1 MGNGK
6 GELPGGRRTK
16 EKMNLPDYELADMHI
31 HIMPEVDDGS
41 ESMEMTMEMLRIARE
56 NRIGT
61 MILTPHHKGG
71 HRNVSPNGQRR
82 RIAGMQD
89 AMEASGEWND
99 NWMDLYPGNE
109 IMYDSSVPEELE
121 EGRIQT
127 MADSSYVLVEFK
139 PWEEFSYIQ
148 EGLRNLS
155 YEGYRVILA
164 HCERYDCIRRDAALA
179 GDLVRNRIYLQVNA
193 DDVLPRFRS
202 PFAKFVSGLLKEEL
216 VSFIGTDAHKD
227 RERSPQMLRC
237 WQYLAR
243 KYDPDYVREITREN
257 TLRIIA
263 DEEV

>member
-1 MGNGK
+1 
-6 GELPGGRRTK
+6 
-16 EKMNLPDYELADMHI
+16 MHI

-41 ESMEMTMEMLRIARE
+41 ESMEMTMRMLRIARE

-71 HRNVSPNGQRR
+71 HRNVSPDGQLR

-89 AMEASGEWND
+89 AMDASEEWN
-99 NWMDLYPGNE
+99 NTWIDLYPGNE
-109 IMYDSSVPEELE
+109 IMYDSSVLEELE
-121 EGRIQT
+121 EGRIRT

-164 HCERYDCIRRDAALA
+164 HCERYDCLRRDASLA
-179 GDLVRNRIYLQVNA
+179 GELARNRIYLQVNA
-193 DDVLPRFRS
+193 DDVLPHFRS
-202 PFAKFVSGLLKEEL
+202 PFAKFVGSLLKEEL
-216 VSFIGTDAHKD
+216 VSFVGTDAHKD
-227 RERSPQMLRC
+227 RERSPQMLKC
-237 WQYLAR
+237 WQYLNR

-263 DEEV
+263 DEEVY

>member
-1 MGNGK
+1 
-6 GELPGGRRTK
+6 
-16 EKMNLPDYELADMHI
+16 MHI

-41 ESMEMTMEMLRIARE
+41 ESMEMTMRMLRIARE

-71 HRNVSPNGQRR
+71 HRNVSPDGQLR

-89 AMEASGEWND
+89 AMDASEEWN
-99 NWMDLYPGNE
+99 NTWIDLYPGNE
-109 IMYDSSVPEELE
+109 IMYDSSVLEELE
-121 EGRIQT
+121 EGRIRT

-164 HCERYDCIRRDAALA
+164 HCERYDCLRRDASLA
-179 GDLVRNRIYLQVNA
+179 GELARNRIYLQVNA
-193 DDVLPRFRS
+193 DDVLPHFRS
-202 PFAKFVSGLLKEEL
+202 PFAKFVGSLLKEEL
-216 VSFIGTDAHKD
+216 VSFVGTDAHKD
-227 RERSPQMLRC
+227 RERSPQMLKC
-237 WQYLAR
+237 WQYLNR

>member
-1 MGNGK
+1 
-6 GELPGGRRTK
+6 
-16 EKMNLPDYELADMHI
+16 MNQPDYELADMHI

-41 ESMEMTMEMLRIARE
+41 ESMEMTMRMLRVARE

-71 HRNVSPNGQRR
+71 HRNVSPDGQLR

-89 AMEASGEWND
+89 AMDASEEWN
-99 NWMDLYPGNE
+99 NTWIDLYPGNE
-109 IMYDSSVPEELE
+109 IMYDSSVLEELE
-121 EGRIQT
+121 EGRIRT

-148 EGLRNLS
+148 EGLRNFS

-164 HCERYDCIRRDAALA
+164 HCERYDCLRRDAALA
-179 GDLVRNRIYLQVNA
+179 GELARNRIYLQVNA
-193 DDVLPRFRS
+193 DDVLPHFRS
-202 PFAKFVSGLLKEEL
+202 PFAKFVGGLLKEEL
-216 VSFIGTDAHKD
+216 VSFVGTDAHKD
-227 RERSPQMLRC
+227 RERSPQMLKC
-237 WQYLAR
+237 WQYLNR

-263 DEEV
+263 DEEVY

>member
-1 MGNGK
+1 MLTHR
-6 GELPGGRRTK
+6 LPDERRIK
-16 EKMNLPDYELADMHI
+16 KKMNQPDYELADMHI
-31 HIMPEVDDGS
+31 HIMPGVDDGS
-41 ESMEMTMEMLRIARE
+41 ESMEMSMRMLRIAQE

-71 HRNVSPNGQRR
+71 HRNVSPDGQLR
-82 RIAGMQD
+82 RIAEMQD
-89 AMEASGEWND
+89 AMEAFGEWI
-99 NWMDLYPGNE
+99 DLYPGNE
-109 IMYDSSVPEELE
+109 IMYDSSVPEKLE
-121 EGRIQT
+121 KGRIQT

-164 HCERYDCIRRDAALA
+164 HCERYDCLRKDASLA
-179 GDLVRNRIYLQVNA
+179 GELVRNRIYLQVNA
-193 DDVLPRFRS
+193 NDVLPHFRS
-202 PFAKFVSGLLKEEL
+202 PFAKFVGGLLKEEL
-216 VSFIGTDAHKD
+216 VSFVGTDAHKD
-227 RERSPQMLRC
+227 RERSPQMLKC
-237 WQYLAR
+237 WQHLDR